1 MRGSH
6 SFCSAER
13 LIQIQA
19 EKIKAWSLSPSGQSS
34 LEPRVKWGLVFGSTM
49 SHLPKDWR
57 FLRSAWLLAAILS
70 GSSTKATELLD
81 SVFNEM
87 ISRHDVVTSWRRR
100 RLFFA
105 KLLRESSGLP
115 RLAEAD
121 FTGPSGL
128 FSFHEL
134 QEPGRSALVLLY
146 FRFFAPEQLAN
157 VIGRAEKDLPGILA
171 NARAEL
177 AQKLPASA

>member
-6 SFCSAER
+6 SFCSGAGLNQSQTR
-13 LIQIQA
+13 GNQGVVIVHI
-19 EKIKAWSLSPSGQSS
+19 GQSS
-34 LEPRVKWGLVFGSTM
+34 LEPRAKWGLVFGSTM

-57 FLRSAWLLAAILS
+57 FLRSAWLFAAILS

-81 SVFNEM
+81 SVFGEM
-87 ISRHDVVTSWRRR
+87 ISRNDVVTSWRRR

-128 FSFHEL
+128 FPFHEL